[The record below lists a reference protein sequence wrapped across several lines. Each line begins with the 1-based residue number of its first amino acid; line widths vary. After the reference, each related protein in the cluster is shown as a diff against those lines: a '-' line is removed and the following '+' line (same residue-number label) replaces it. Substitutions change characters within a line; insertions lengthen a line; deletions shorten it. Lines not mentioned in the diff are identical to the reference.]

1 MNVGRFQAGHTPD
14 EQGKILQ
21 SIKRERV
28 QMIIGVKAAVLA
40 TVLASPSISWGQ
52 GNPPAASAPAPMGPP
67 IGSVAPDFT
76 LPGATRYGLLKTPIR
91 LSDYRGQTVVLAFF
105 FQARTKG

>member
-1 MNVGRFQAGHTPD
+1 
-14 EQGKILQ
+14 
-21 SIKRERV
+21 
-28 QMIIGVKAAVLA
+28 MINAMKALAVVAVLA
-40 TVLASPSISWGQ
+40 GPGISWGQ
-52 GNPPAASAPAPMGPP
+52 ATPPAAPAPAPASVALGPAV
-67 IGSVAPDFT
+67 GSTAPDFT

>member
-1 MNVGRFQAGHTPD
+1 MSNALKALAAAAMLAGP
-14 EQGKILQ
+14 
-21 SIKRERV
+21 
-28 QMIIGVKAAVLA
+28 A
-40 TVLASPSISWGQ
+40 ISGGQ
-52 GNPPAASAPAPMGPP
+52 GTPPPAPAPAPASVAMGPA
-67 IGSVAPDFT
+67 IGSAAPDFT